1 MINTLFTVSAASAA
15 ETEAAGA
22 RLARTLIP
30 ALEKDGFALVALSG
44 ELGAGK
50 TAFTRGLVSVFS
62 EDAYVHSPSYTI
74 VNEYKGFLPSGR
86 KLTVAHFDVWRLKTE
101 DDLYS
106 VGYFDWFPYGGT
118 ASGAAVLMAVEWCGS
133 VPGAMPDECWRADI
147 EGSGESV
154 RRITVSRVEGGK

>member
-15 ETEAAGA
+15 ETEASGA

-62 EDAYVHSPSYTI
+62 AFCRPAGSLRSLIST
-74 VNEYKGFLPSGR
+74 SG
-86 KLTVAHFDVWRLKTE
+86 
-101 DDLYS
+101 
-106 VGYFDWFPYGGT
+106 G
-118 ASGAAVLMAVEWCGS
+118 
-133 VPGAMPDECWRADI
+133 
-147 EGSGESV
+147 
-154 RRITVSRVEGGK
+154 